1 MKNKEK
7 NFISAV
13 VYIHN
18 NENTIKYFL
27 NNLIQ
32 ILEDNFE
39 HSEII
44 CVNDCS
50 TDNSVKTIKETSH
63 LAKTTS
69 ISILN
74 LSYFNGLET
83 SMNAGVDLSIGDFV
97 YEFDTTNV
105 DYKFTEIINIYKKS
119 LEGFDIVCACPD
131 KNKKTFSKLFYK
143 LFNKF
148 SNTNYSLS
156 TETFRILSRRS
167 INRVNNINNVI
178 PYRKAVY
185 SNCGLKKEN
194 YFYNKVDSKTTDIS
208 KDTSYKIKL
217 ATDSLILFTD
227 LGYNFSLFM
236 TGLMMLLSVLMGGYS
251 IIIYLLGIPVA
262 GWTTTVFFLS
272 IAFFGLFAILSIIVK
287 YLQLIINIIYKRNRY
302 TFESI
307 EKITK

>member
-105 DYKFTEIINIYKKS
+105 DYEFTEIINIYKKS

-287 YLQLIINIIYKRNRY
+287 YLQLIVNIIYKRNRY